1 MLIRKKGK
9 VQRKMWPHTLV
20 LAIWFKEE
28 FMYGTRFMSRADFRM
43 ERSEKNRDNIG
54 MEGRQAT
61 LPRESSTQE
70 DDRDWS
76 QGRVSIPLDIIQ
88 SIRVNWSVDSIDPT
102 MDFSSFEWMPFISDV
117 PQPAFQQAAPMYL
130 LMSI

>member
-1 MLIRKKGK
+1 M
-9 VQRKMWPHTLV
+9 QRKMWPQTLV

-28 FMYGTRFMSRADFRM
+28 FWYGTRFMSRADFRM

-76 QGRVSIPLDIIQ
+76 QGKVSIPLDIIQ
-88 SIRVNWSVDSIDPT
+88 SIRVNCSVDSIEPT
-102 MDFSSFEWMPFISDV
+102 MDLSSF
-117 PQPAFQQAAPMYL
+117 AFCSNSMFFNFSL
-130 LMSI
+130 LVE